1 MRVKLLL
8 KVLGVLLGA
17 VALFYL
23 VVLITAW
30 V

>member
-1 MRVKLLL
+1 MKKGLLIAL
-8 KVLGVLLGA
+8 LAVVGVI
-17 VALFYL
+17 ALFYL

>member
-1 MRVKLLL
+1 MKKGLMIALLA
-8 KVLGVLLGA
+8 VVGVI
-17 VALFYL
+17 ALFYL